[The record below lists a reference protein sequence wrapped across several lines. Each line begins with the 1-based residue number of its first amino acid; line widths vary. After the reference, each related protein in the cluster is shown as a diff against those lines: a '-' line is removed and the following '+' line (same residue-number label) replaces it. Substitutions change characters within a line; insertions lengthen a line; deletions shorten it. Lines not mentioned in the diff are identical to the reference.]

1 MSTSVDV
8 LGRTETAIC
17 QKLID
22 ALLQTHAEISGALVS
37 SIDGFEVAASLRGKI
52 SAARLSAMTSSLLAL
67 GEAVGNE
74 SGVGT
79 CRDIVI
85 DASAGRVLLMDIL
98 HPTRKLLLTVLC
110 NTRVTLG
117 QVLWAARN
125 CRQEIGQRLDSE

>member
-1 MSTSVDV
+1 MTVPADL

-22 ALLQTHAEISGALVS
+22 ALLQTHTDISGALVS
-37 SIDGFEVAASLRGKI
+37 SIDGFEVAANLPGKI
-52 SAARLSAMTSSLLAL
+52 SAARLAAMTSSLLAL

-74 SGVGT
+74 SAVGA

-85 DASAGRVLLMDIL
+85 DASGGRVLLMDIP

-125 CRQEIGQRLDSE
+125 CRQEIGQRLGN

>member
-1 MSTSVDV
+1 MTVPVDL
-8 LGRTETAIC
+8 LGHTETAIC

-22 ALLQTHAEISGALVS
+22 ALLQTHSEISGALVS

-52 SAARLSAMTSSLLAL
+52 SAARLAAMTSSLLAL
-67 GEAVGNE
+67 GEAVGSE

-85 DASAGRVLLMDIL
+85 DASAGRALLMDIP

-125 CRQEIGQRLDSE
+125 CRQEIGQRLGD